1 MSTTRHGITNHELV
15 ESFERLH
22 KHLKQLGYSEQ
33 ESTRGAMALTFA
45 LSGEFSREQAWQA
58 ADDVVKLIPHTP
70 TDH

>member
-1 MSTTRHGITNHELV
+1 MTTARHGTTNHELI

-22 KHLKQLGYSEQ
+22 KHLRQLGYSEQ

-45 LSGEFSREQAWQA
+45 LSGEFTREQAWQA
-58 ADDVVKLIPHTP
+58 ADDVSKLIPTL